1 MILVGKLGWKFW
13 LNIYDWIKILFFF
26 FWLLYI
32 YLKKIWKVKKEN
44 YENIFIFYFLLSLLL
59 LLLLNSNII
68 SKIQLFFFNIEY
80 LDNWVVSFRFIF
92 MDRKRKL
99 ISFGFS
105 FFWSKILYRNK
116 YFILIRFY
124 KKWREDMMHEKKR
137 NIWFYLRKKKTSKFI
152 SNFSKFFHFNKHIW
166 CYTPKK
172 NTYSI

>member
-1 MILVGKLGWKFW
+1 MLVQ
-13 LNIYDWIKILFFF
+13 
-26 FWLLYI
+26 
-32 YLKKIWKVKKEN
+32 
-44 YENIFIFYFLLSLLL
+44 FL
-59 LLLLNSNII
+59 
-68 SKIQLFFFNIEY
+68 
-80 LDNWVVSFRFIF
+80 WAVSFRFIF

-124 KKWREDMMHEKKR
+124 KKWREDMMHEKKKK
-137 NIWFYLRKKKTSKFI
+137 YLVLFEKIKKKTSKFI

-172 NTYSI
+172 ILIQYKILFYLSPSSKYTLYISFLFRNIRKFNLNYVYSKSKFYSFPFSHFFLLQNKVEIWML